1 MANRIKAIKALC
13 PRLELDVPASKERFM
28 ELITRR
34 TTLSAGVVKNVQ
46 ESEVETLVGLLL
58 EGRSVHTG
66 VAVYSPSIGLDG
78 KLTVNVR
85 VDVRIQRAL
94 NMPGAYRGKI
104 VNAGNIGQG
113 AADLVA
119 LWNQA
124 NPDDPVET

>member
-13 PRLELDVPASKERFM
+13 PRLELDSPASEERFM
-28 ELITRR
+28 ELITQR

-46 ESEVETLVGLLL
+46 ESEVETLTGLLL

-85 VDVRIQRAL
+85 VDVRILRAL

-104 VNAGNIGQG
+104 INAGNIGQG
-113 AADLVA
+113 AAELVA

-124 NPDDPVET
+124 NPGDPVET